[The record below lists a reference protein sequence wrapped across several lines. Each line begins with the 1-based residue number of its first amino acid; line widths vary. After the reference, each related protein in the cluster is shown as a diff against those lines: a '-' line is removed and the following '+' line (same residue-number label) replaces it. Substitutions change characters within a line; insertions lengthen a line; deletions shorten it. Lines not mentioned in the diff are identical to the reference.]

1 MPPSNEGEEKGS
13 TMKEAQI
20 KWPRVSG
27 GKALTAETEKGI
39 LRRGSLQRVALAEW
53 LEPRLVKHLQH
64 PPFL

>member
-1 MPPSNEGEEKGS
+1 
-13 TMKEAQI
+13 MKEAQI